1 MPPVSTSPCHPG
13 QFGGRA
19 DFSLAFYV
27 DGTTIP
33 DVDWDVGPSWA
44 GLLPISG
51 DALETRKVSLF
62 FFFCFLDVNAELA
75 S

>member
-1 MPPVSTSPCHPG
+1 MCGSVV
-13 QFGGRA
+13 
-19 DFSLAFYV
+19 AFYV
-27 DGTTIP
+27 DGKTIP

-51 DALETRKVSLF
+51 SEDETRKVWTHRGGLF
-62 FFFCFLDVNAELA
+62 VEAEDT